1 LRNGAERVAKWRLFF
16 CANFAQTP
24 KGLGDGKG
32 NAAVLEKSCMTAW
45 KNLDF
50 YAFEVLFFSR
60 VFLRFRGA

>member
-1 LRNGAERVAKWRLFF
+1 MATLF

-24 KGLGDGKG
+24 RSLEREG

-60 VFLRFRGA
+60 VFLKFRGA

>member
-1 LRNGAERVAKWRLFF
+1 VRKRQKE
-16 CANFAQTP
+16 
-24 KGLGDGKG
+24 LGTGG

-60 VFLRFRGA
+60 VFLKFRA